1 MKELQTKILVVDD
14 DALLRDLLVDTLQTI
29 GYETTGVS
37 DGIEALQSLR
47 NEKYDLMISDI
58 KMPGIDGLALLRKT
72 RRLYPDLPVLFI
84 TGVASPEIIGRALP
98 DGFLA
103 KPFRINHIEEMIED
117 TLRLRTQPDT
127 SSVKRVLI
135 VDDDDLFRDM
145 LTEALRLD
153 GYIPCSASGGEQ
165 ALREMENGEVDAVI
179 TDIRMPGMDG
189 ITLLKKLKG
198 QRPGLPVILMT
209 AFFSVEEVRRR
220 SQPAEADGFLQKPF
234 EIDNIFRVLKEINR
248 TPATF

>member
-1 MKELQTKILVVDD
+1 MKELQAKILVVDD

-47 NEKYDLMISDI
+47 NEKFDLMISDI

-72 RRLYPDLPVLFI
+72 RRYYPDLPVLFI
-84 TGVASPEIIGRALP
+84 TGVASPEIIGRASP

-135 VDDDDLFRDM
+135 VDDDDLFREM

-153 GYIPCSASGGEQ
+153 GYISCSVSGGEQ

-189 ITLLKKLKG
+189 ITLLKKLKE
-198 QRPGLPVILMT
+198 QRPDLPVILMT
-209 AFFSVEEVRRR
+209 AFFSVEEVSRR
-220 SQPAEADGFLQKPF
+220 SRPAQADGFLQKPF
-234 EIDNIFRVLKEINR
+234 EIDNISRVLHQIG
-248 TPATF
+248 